1 MYSNIKIGNIDKLWE
16 RLRYESSEA
25 HTIGQGRRLSFWD
38 GNAVYTSYV
47 GTQANTFYKTHD
59 STEHK

>member
-25 HTIGQGRRLSFWD
+25 HTIGQGPRLSFWD
-38 GNAVYTSYV
+38 DNAV
-47 GTQANTFYKTHD
+47 
-59 STEHK
+59 